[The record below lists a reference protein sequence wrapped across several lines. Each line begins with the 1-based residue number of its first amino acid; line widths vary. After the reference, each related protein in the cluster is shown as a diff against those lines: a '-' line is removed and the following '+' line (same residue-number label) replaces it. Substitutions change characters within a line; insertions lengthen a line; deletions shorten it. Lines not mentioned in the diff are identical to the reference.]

1 MKRASRG
8 AGSSHTWP
16 RLAVCTAAVTLR
28 TPILNNRSWTTF
40 YCCVLLG
47 QMRGAGGR
55 ATGAAAGEDNAAYKA
70 QLAEVLG
77 RWEAERATTADLQG
91 RAAAAAA
98 ATAAGLEDRA
108 LSSAE
113 AAAAAALAQAELES
127 VREKLE
133 AERRGRADAERE
145 ADALR
150 LQVAHEMGMIRWLV
164 CGLVLGGGEVVGFVG
179 VHREWKGRCCWIA
192 TTCC

>member
-1 MKRASRG
+1 
-8 AGSSHTWP
+8 
-16 RLAVCTAAVTLR
+16 
-28 TPILNNRSWTTF
+28 
-40 YCCVLLG
+40 
-47 QMRGAGGR
+47 MRGAGGR
-55 ATGAAAGEDNAAYKA
+55 GTRSTTGEDNEAYKA

-108 LSSAE
+108 LSSAAAA

-164 CGLVLGGGEVVGFVG
+164 CGLVLGGGEVVGLVG
-179 VHREWKGRCCWIA
+179 VNRERKGRCCWIA